1 MGTCQKN
8 IKMHM
13 AIFEKMFSKKHGDFL
28 DCAVGTWQ
36 KLGILV
42 LSKDGKNSKL
52 PDYFQPKFSK

>member
-1 MGTCQKN
+1 
-8 IKMHM
+8 M